1 MTQFLPLVYSSAET
15 SFFSTSRLWAKLNQ
29 SVYLSHSNLPLCLFS
44 SIQAEYLR
52 FYFKVLDEV
61 PEDNCRFLE
70 ESGLKIYM
78 AGMVRFYH
86 IEVSIIG
93 THLMAQIFL
102 WLFSSESCPTPLC
115 SPLRREFP
123 CSSTGAQVNSGERT
137 LPSFFKSLGPN
148 DSLKP
153 VTNYIS
159 IAPAKER
166 LNDILF
172 IGGQKVGS
180 CRRWLL
186 ISHWHIV

>member
-29 SVYLSHSNLPLCLFS
+29 SVYLSHSNLPLCLLS

-86 IEVSIIG
+86 IEVSIK
-93 THLMAQIFL
+93 
-102 WLFSSESCPTPLC
+102 
-115 SPLRREFP
+115 
-123 CSSTGAQVNSGERT
+123 SGHT
-137 LPSFFKSLGPN
+137 
-148 DSLKP
+148 
-153 VTNYIS
+153 
-159 IAPAKER
+159 
-166 LNDILF
+166 
-172 IGGQKVGS
+172 
-180 CRRWLL
+180 
-186 ISHWHIV
+186 